1 MVYSSQGIFANLNKK
16 IYIARKKTVTHDDY
30 NNEIIEYDIPFSL
43 GSFNYQPL
51 QGTELQ
57 AYISAYGETKNK
69 LVRVFLDRKYKDKL
83 KEFDVAYL
91 YGMTPNGEEIYG
103 ENANY
108 IVRTC
113 AEQNTKIMVVLEEI
127 IKEEY

>member
-1 MVYSSQGIFANLNKK
+1 MIYSSQGIFANLNKK
-16 IYIARKKTVTHDDY
+16 IYIANKKSVSIDEY
-30 NNEIIEYDIPFSL
+30 NNEIINYDIPFSL

-57 AYISAYGETKNK
+57 AYMSVYGETKNK
-69 LVRVFLDRKYKDKL
+69 LVRVFLDIKHKHKL
-83 KEFDVAYL
+83 KEFDLAYL
-91 YGMTPNGEEIYG
+91 YNMTPNGEDING

-113 AEQNTKIMVVLEEI
+113 AEQNTKLMVVFEEI